1 VIEDAVKLKETFTS
15 INEMFDEITFELTP
29 EGIKIL
35 ANDRASVVLLDLLIK
50 KGMFKEYECDKESVK
65 IALNMQEFYLA
76 LKRFTGETTLSLEAE
91 HTFVFSQ
98 SLPLRKILKV
108 SLYETDYKKDEEL
121 RELAKH
127 KITDFKARIEL
138 KSSVLETIIKESE
151 KCREM
156 MLDVNEQRLRLTG
169 NTDITKYDYRLE
181 MGNEFLIKLDVT
193 QPCQTVINNDYFQRL
208 IKSTPISDV
217 VRIEMGMD
225 YPLRMSYVNP
235 NVMLIY
241 LVAPTVGYEKEPVTS
256 QEEPEG
262 KRKIISQTE
271 KKTIIEDGD

>member
-1 VIEDAVKLKETFTS
+1 
-15 INEMFDEITFELTP
+15 
-29 EGIKIL
+29 
-35 ANDRASVVLLDLLIK
+35 
-50 KGMFKEYECDKESVK
+50 
-65 IALNMQEFYLA
+65 
-76 LKRFTGETTLSLEAE
+76 
-91 HTFVFSQ
+91 
-98 SLPLRKILKV
+98 
-108 SLYETDYKKDEEL
+108 
-121 RELAKH
+121 
-127 KITDFKARIEL
+127 
-138 KSSVLETIIKESE
+138 
-151 KCREM
+151 
-156 MLDVNEQRLRLTG
+156 
-169 NTDITKYDYRLE
+169 
-181 MGNEFLIKLDVT
+181 LIKLDVT

-241 LVAPTVGYEKEPVTS
+241 LVAPRVGYEKEPVTS